1 MSPRE
6 GASAPGN
13 RLLAAIPRADRTAIL
28 AMCDSAHLTFG
39 ATLAEPEATIRHVY
53 FPVSSYISLITPKDA
68 SASLEVGLVGN
79 EGMLGITLALGI
91 ATSPLKGL
99 VQGEGAALR
108 MSAADFRQAL
118 QESAGFSRAL
128 NAYLYVLMG
137 QIAQSAACGRFHRL
151 EARLARWILMT
162 HDRAGANT
170 FRITHEFLAH
180 MLGVRR
186 PGVSEAAGLLQ
197 KRQFIHYRH
206 GIMQVLDRQGLERTT
221 CACYGTVN
229 RLYSKHLGPKVRVAR
244 GVPHTLL
251 Q

>member
-1 MSPRE
+1 MSPRM
-6 GASAPGN
+6 GAPAAGN
-13 RLLAAIPRADRTAIL
+13 RLLAAIPKADRTAIL
-28 AMCDSAHLTFG
+28 ATCESTQLMFG
-39 ATLAEPEATIRHVY
+39 ATLAEPESPIRHVY

-91 ATSPLKGL
+91 PTSPLKGL

-108 MSAADFRQAL
+108 MSAANFRQAFR
-118 QESAGFSRAL
+118 ESAGFSRVL

-162 HDRAGANT
+162 HDRAGASS

-197 KRQFIHYRH
+197 KRRFIHYRH
-206 GIMQVLDRQGLERTT
+206 GVMQVLDRQGLERTT
-221 CACYGTVN
+221 CACYRTFN
-229 RLYSKHLGPKVRVAR
+229 RLYTRHLGQKVRAAR
-244 GVPHTLL
+244 GMQHAPAP
-251 Q
+251 